1 VKTYTSVDNI
11 IRRAEDR
18 KIIVGMAAAR
28 VPVLSVAD
36 IASGLK
42 KLITTK
48 LWWLENFSH
57 GNQKPAKEI
66 ASRRH
71 ELAVLVQAYD
81 RVLGRGAHA
90 GPPS

>member
-1 VKTYTSVDNI
+1 MKTYTSVDNV
-11 IRRAEDR
+11 IRRAEER
-18 KIIVGMAAAR
+18 QILAGMATAR
-28 VPVLSVAD
+28 SPVLSVAD
-36 IASGLK
+36 IAVGLK
-42 KLITTK
+42 KLITSK
-48 LWWLENFSH
+48 LWWLERFSH

-90 GPPS
+90 GPPT